1 MDGTRPREKRDME
14 PDMSTAPLADL
25 KILSLAEQFPGP
37 YATMLLSD
45 MGAEVTMIERP
56 GVGDPARQF
65 PPLFRALNRGKR
77 SVALDLK
84 SADGLAQFRSLAQ
97 TADVIVEGF
106 RPGKLAALG
115 AGFEDIRKINPGLVY
130 VSISGYGQDGPYRDR
145 AGHDLSYEGVGGL
158 LADQADAGQ
167 AGPLPIVPLADIGA
181 ALFAAIAILSA
192 VVSSQRT
199 GQGRYVDV
207 SMSDAVVSMLT
218 AFLVPAAN
226 GTPLGEFIAE
236 PAYGVFTCKDG
247 KLMTLSI
254 AHEDWFWTPFC
265 DVIGKPELAGLK
277 GSERVARKDALREE
291 IATVLVSKTRDDW
304 GDLFD
309 RAGVPWGPLNSLVE
323 TLDDPHVRARQ
334 LLRTM
339 TQGGGKTETFLVQPL
354 KFDDFD
360 SEISGPPPEIGADN
374 DSVFAGG
381 FD

>member
-1 MDGTRPREKRDME
+1 
-14 PDMSTAPLADL
+14 MSTAPLAGL

-37 YATMLLSD
+37 YATMLLLD
-45 MGAEVTMIERP
+45 MGAEVIMVERP

-84 SADGLAQFRSLAQ
+84 STEGLAQFSSLAE

-115 AGFEDIRKINPGLVY
+115 AGFEDMRRINPKLVY

-158 LADQADAGQ
+158 LAEQADTGEPGA
-167 AGPLPIVPLADIGA
+167 LPAIPLADVGA

-207 SMSDAVVSMLT
+207 SMSDSVVSMLT

-254 AHEDWFWTPFC
+254 AHEDWFWQPFC
-265 DVIGKPELAGLK
+265 EVIGKPDLAGLK
-277 GSERVARKDALREE
+277 GRDRVARKDALREE
-291 IATVLVSKTRDDW
+291 IAAVLVGKSRAGW
-304 GDLFD
+304 GEIFD
-309 RAGVPWGPLNSLVE
+309 KAGVPWGPVNSLTE
-323 TLDDPHVRARQ
+323 TLEDPHVRARR
-334 LLRTM
+334 LLRTIAN
-339 TQGGGKTETFLVQPL
+339 GSGKTETFLVQPL
-354 KFDDFD
+354 KFDEFD
-360 SEISGPPPEIGADN
+360 PEISGPPPEIGADN
-374 DSVFAGG
+374 ESVFAGG
-381 FD
+381 SD

>member
-1 MDGTRPREKRDME
+1 
-14 PDMSTAPLADL
+14 MSTAPLAGL
-25 KILSLAEQFPGP
+25 KILNLAEQFPGP

-45 MGAEVTMIERP
+45 MGAEVIMVERP

-84 SADGLAQFRSLAQ
+84 SAEGLAQFRTLAE

-115 AGFEDIRKINPGLVY
+115 AGFEDMRKVNPKLVY

-167 AGPLPIVPLADIGA
+167 PGQVPGLPLADVGA

-192 VVSSQRT
+192 TLSSQRT

-254 AHEDWFWTPFC
+254 AHEDWFWKPFC
-265 DVIGKPELAGLK
+265 AVIGKPELAGLK
-277 GSERVARKDALREE
+277 GRDRVAQKDALREE
-291 IATVLVSKTRDDW
+291 IAAVLVSKTRADW

-309 RAGVPWGPLNSLVE
+309 GAGVPWGPLNSLVE
-323 TLDDPHVRARQ
+323 TLNDPHVRARQ
-334 LLRTM
+334 LMRTIAHD
-339 TQGGGKTETFLVQPL
+339 GGKTETFLVQPL
-354 KFDDFD
+354 KFDGFE
-360 SEISGPPPEIGADN
+360 SQISGLPPEIGADN
-374 DSVFAGG
+374 ESVFAGG
-381 FD
+381 SD

>member
-1 MDGTRPREKRDME
+1 ME
-14 PDMSTAPLADL
+14 TNMSAAPLAGL

-45 MGAEVTMIERP
+45 MGAEVIMIERP
-56 GVGDPARQF
+56 SVGDPARQF

-84 SADGLAQFRSLAQ
+84 SAAGLASFRELAKDS
-97 TADVIVEGF
+97 DVIVEGF

-115 AGFEDIRKINPGLVY
+115 AGFEDMRSVNPRLVY

-167 AGPLPIVPLADIGA
+167 PGPVPAIPFADVGA

-236 PAYGVFTCKDG
+236 PGYGVFTCKDG

-254 AHEDWFWTPFC
+254 AHEDWFWQPFC
-265 DVIGKPELAGLK
+265 DVIDRAELASMTGR
-277 GSERVARKDALREE
+277 ERVASKDALREE
-291 IATVLVSKTRDDW
+291 IAAVVVGKPRAEW
-304 GDLFD
+304 GDLLD
-309 RAGVPWGPLNSLVE
+309 KAGVPWGPVNSLIE
-323 TLDDPHVRARQ
+323 ALDDAHVRARQ
-334 LLRTM
+334 LLRTI
-339 TQGGGKTETFLVQPL
+339 THDSGKTETFLVQPL
-354 KFDDFD
+354 KFDDFETATPD
-360 SEISGPPPEIGADN
+360 LPPELGADN
-374 DSVFAGG
+374 DSILPKGS
-381 FD
+381 DER

>member
-1 MDGTRPREKRDME
+1 MDGTRTREKRDME

-45 MGAEVTMIERP
+45 MGAEVIMIERP

-84 SADGLAQFRSLAQ
+84 SADGLAQFRTLAQ

-115 AGFEDIRKINPGLVY
+115 AGFEDIRKINPSLVY

-167 AGPLPIVPLADIGA
+167 AGPLPTVPLADIGA

-277 GSERVARKDALREE
+277 GRERVARKDALREE
-291 IATVLVSKTRDDW
+291 IAAVLVSKTRDDW

-309 RAGVPWGPLNSLVE
+309 RAGVPWGPLHSLVE

-339 TQGGGKTETFLVQPL
+339 TQDGGKTETFLVQPL

-360 SEISGPPPEIGADN
+360 SEISGLPPEIGADN

-381 FD
+381 SD

>member
-1 MDGTRPREKRDME
+1 ME
-14 PDMSTAPLADL
+14 PDMSTAPLAGL

-45 MGAEVTMIERP
+45 MGAEIVMVERP

-65 PPLFRALNRGKR
+65 PALFRALNRGKR
-77 SVALDLK
+77 SVTLDLK
-84 SADGLAQFRSLAQ
+84 SAGGLARFRDLAKN
-97 TADVIVEGF
+97 ADVIVEGF

-115 AGFEDIRKINPGLVY
+115 AGFEEMRKVNPRLVY

-145 AGHDLSYEGVGGL
+145 TGHNLSFEGVGGL

-167 AGPLPIVPLADIGA
+167 PRPLPAIPLADIGA

-192 VVSSQRT
+192 VVSSQRS

-236 PAYGVFTCKDG
+236 PAYGVFTCGDG

-254 AHEDWFWTPFC
+254 AHEDWFWKPFC
-265 DVIGKPELAGLK
+265 DAIGKPELAGLK
-277 GSERVARKDALREE
+277 GRDRVARKDALREE
-291 IATVLVSKTRDDW
+291 IAAVLVGKSRPDW

-309 RAGVPWGPLNSLVE
+309 RAGVPWGPVNSLTE
-323 TLDDPHVRARQ
+323 TLDDPHVRARR
-334 LLRTM
+334 LLRTF
-339 TQGGGKTETFLVQPL
+339 TQDGGETETFLVQPL
-354 KFDDFD
+354 KFNDFD
-360 SEISGPPPEIGADN
+360 SGISGLPPEIGADN
-374 DSVFAGG
+374 ERVFAGG
-381 FD
+381 GD

>member
-1 MDGTRPREKRDME
+1 
-14 PDMSTAPLADL
+14 MSTAPLAGL

-45 MGAEVTMIERP
+45 RGAEVIMVERP

-84 SADGLAQFRSLAQ
+84 SAEGIARFREMVSKS
-97 TADVIVEGF
+97 DVIVEGF

-115 AGFEDIRKINPGLVY
+115 AGFEDMRKINPRLVY

-158 LADQADAGQ
+158 LADQAEAGQ
-167 AGPLPIVPLADIGA
+167 PGPVPTLPLADIGA

-226 GTPLGEFIAE
+226 GTPLGEFISE
-236 PAYGVFTCKDG
+236 PGYGVFTCKDG
-247 KLMTLSI
+247 KLLTLSI
-254 AHEDWFWTPFC
+254 AHEDWFWHPFC
-265 DVIGKPELAGLK
+265 EAIDKPDFAGMK
-277 GSERVARKDALREE
+277 GRDRVTRKDELREE
-291 IATVLVSKTRDDW
+291 IAAVLVGKTRADW
-304 GDLFD
+304 GCLFD
-309 RAGVPWGPLNSLVE
+309 KAGIPWGPVNSLAE
-323 TLDDPHVRARQ
+323 AMNDPHVRARR
-334 LLRTM
+334 LLRTIAHD
-339 TQGGGKTETFLVQPL
+339 GGKTETFLVQPL
-354 KFDDFD
+354 KFDGFET
-360 SEISGPPPEIGADN
+360 EISGLPPEIGADN
-374 DSVFAGG
+374 KRLFEGG
-381 FD
+381 PN

>member
-1 MDGTRPREKRDME
+1 
-14 PDMSTAPLADL
+14 MSTAPLAGL

-45 MGAEVTMIERP
+45 MGAEVIMVERP
-56 GVGDPARQF
+56 GVGDPSRQF
-65 PPLFRALNRGKR
+65 PPLFRSRNRGKR

-84 SADGLAQFRSLAQ
+84 SAEGLAQFRTLAE

-115 AGFEDIRKINPGLVY
+115 AGFEDMRKVNPKLVY

-167 AGPLPIVPLADIGA
+167 PGQVPGLPLADVGA

-192 VVSSQRT
+192 TLSSQRT

-254 AHEDWFWTPFC
+254 AHEDWFWKPFC
-265 DVIGKPELAGLK
+265 AVIGKPELAGLK
-277 GSERVARKDALREE
+277 GRDRVAQKDALREE
-291 IATVLVSKTRDDW
+291 IAAVLVSKTRADW

-309 RAGVPWGPLNSLVE
+309 GAGVPWGPLNSLVE
-323 TLDDPHVRARQ
+323 TLNDPHVRARQ
-334 LLRTM
+334 LMRTIAHD
-339 TQGGGKTETFLVQPL
+339 GGKTETFLVQPL
-354 KFDDFD
+354 KFDGFE
-360 SEISGPPPEIGADN
+360 SQISGLPPEIGADN
-374 DSVFAGG
+374 ESVFAGG
-381 FD
+381 SD

>member
-1 MDGTRPREKRDME
+1 MDGTRTREKRDME

-381 FD
+381 SD

>member
-1 MDGTRPREKRDME
+1 
-14 PDMSTAPLADL
+14 MSTAPLAGL
-25 KILSLAEQFPGP
+25 KVLSLAEQFPGP
-37 YATMLLSD
+37 YATMLLLD
-45 MGAEVTMIERP
+45 MGAEVIMVERP
-56 GVGDPARQF
+56 GFGDPARQF

-84 SADGLAQFRSLAQ
+84 STEGLAQFSSLAE

-115 AGFEDIRKINPGLVY
+115 AGFEDMRKINPKLVY

-158 LADQADAGQ
+158 LAEQADTGEPG
-167 AGPLPIVPLADIGA
+167 AGPAIPLADVGA

-207 SMSDAVVSMLT
+207 SMSDSVVSMLT

-254 AHEDWFWTPFC
+254 AHEDWFWQPFC
-265 DVIGKPELAGLK
+265 EVIGKPDLAGLK
-277 GSERVARKDALREE
+277 GRDRVARKDALREE
-291 IATVLVSKTRDDW
+291 IAAVLVGKSRADW
-304 GDLFD
+304 GEIFD
-309 RAGVPWGPLNSLVE
+309 KAGVPWGPVNSLTE
-323 TLDDPHVRARQ
+323 TLADPHVRARR
-334 LLRTM
+334 LLRTIAN
-339 TQGGGKTETFLVQPL
+339 GSGNAETYLVQPL
-354 KFDDFD
+354 KFDEFNP
-360 SEISGPPPEIGADN
+360 EISGPPPEIGADN
-374 DSVFAGG
+374 ESVFAGAS
-381 FD
+381 D

>member
-1 MDGTRPREKRDME
+1 
-14 PDMSTAPLADL
+14 MSTAPLAGL

-45 MGAEVTMIERP
+45 MGAEVIMVERP

-84 SADGLAQFRSLAQ
+84 STGGLAQFRTLVES
-97 TADVIVEGF
+97 ADVIVEGF

-115 AGFEDIRKINPGLVY
+115 AGFEDMRKVNPKLVY

-167 AGPLPIVPLADIGA
+167 PGQVPGLPLADVGA

-192 VVSSQRT
+192 TLSSQRT

-226 GTPLGEFIAE
+226 GTPLGEFISE
-236 PAYGVFTCKDG
+236 PAYGVFTCRDG

-254 AHEDWFWTPFC
+254 AHEDWFWKPFC
-265 DVIGKPELAGLK
+265 EVIGKPDLAGLK
-277 GSERVARKDALREE
+277 GRDRVAQKDALREE
-291 IATVLVSKTRDDW
+291 IAAVLVSKSRADW
-304 GDLFD
+304 AGLFD
-309 RAGVPWGPLNSLVE
+309 TAGVPWGPLNSLAE
-323 TLDDPHVRARQ
+323 TLEDPHVRARQ
-334 LLRTM
+334 LLRTIAHD
-339 TQGGGKTETFLVQPL
+339 GGKTETFLVQPL
-354 KFDDFD
+354 KFDGFET
-360 SEISGPPPEIGADN
+360 EISELPPEIGSDN
-374 DSVFAGG
+374 ESVFAGG
-381 FD
+381 SD

>member
-1 MDGTRPREKRDME
+1 
-14 PDMSTAPLADL
+14 MSTAPLADL

-45 MGAEVTMIERP
+45 MGAEVIMIERP

-65 PPLFRALNRGKR
+65 PPLFSALNRGKR

-84 SADGLAQFRSLAQ
+84 SAEGPARFRDLAKS
-97 TADVIVEGF
+97 ADVIVEGF

-115 AGFEDIRKINPGLVY
+115 IGFEDMRRVNPRLVY

-145 AGHDLSYEGVGGL
+145 AGHDLSYEGVSGL
-158 LADQADAGQ
+158 LADQADAGRPGQ
-167 AGPLPIVPLADIGA
+167 LPAIPLADIGA

-226 GTPLGEFIAE
+226 GTPLGEFISE

-254 AHEDWFWTPFC
+254 AHEDWFWKPFC
-265 DVIGKPELAGLK
+265 GVIGKPDLVGLK
-277 GSERVARKDALREE
+277 GRDRVAQKDALREE
-291 IATVLVSKTRDDW
+291 IAAVLVSKSRADW

-309 RAGVPWGPLNSLVE
+309 KAGVPWGPLNSLVE
-323 TLDDPHVRARQ
+323 TLEDPHVRARR
-334 LLRTM
+334 LLRTIAHDS
-339 TQGGGKTETFLVQPL
+339 GKTETFLVQPL

-360 SEISGPPPEIGADN
+360 SEISGLPPEIGADN
-374 DSVFAGG
+374 ESVFAGG
-381 FD
+381 SD

>member
-1 MDGTRPREKRDME
+1 
-14 PDMSTAPLADL
+14 MSTAPLAGL

-45 MGAEVTMIERP
+45 MGAEVIMIERP
-56 GVGDPARQF
+56 GIGDPARQF

-84 SADGLAQFRSLAQ
+84 SADDLAQFRTLAQ

-115 AGFEDIRKINPGLVY
+115 AGFEDIRKINSSLVY

-158 LADQADAGQ
+158 LADQAETGLP
-167 AGPLPIVPLADIGA
+167 GPLPTVPLADIGA

-192 VVSSQRT
+192 VFSSQRT

-254 AHEDWFWTPFC
+254 AHEDWFWKPFC
-265 DVIGKPELAGLK
+265 EVIGKPERAGLK
-277 GSERVARKDALREE
+277 GRDRVAQKDTLREE
-291 IATVLVSKTRDDW
+291 IAAVLVSKTRADW
-304 GDLFD
+304 GVLFD
-309 RAGVPWGPLNSLVE
+309 EAGVPWGPLNSLVE

-339 TQGGGKTETFLVQPL
+339 TQEGGKTETFLVQPL

-360 SEISGPPPEIGADN
+360 SEISGLPPEIGADN
-374 DSVFAGG
+374 ESVFAGG
-381 FD
+381 SD

>member
-1 MDGTRPREKRDME
+1 
-14 PDMSTAPLADL
+14 MSTAPLAGL

-45 MGAEVTMIERP
+45 MGAEVIMVERP

-84 SADGLAQFRSLAQ
+84 SGEGIARFREMAKVS
-97 TADVIVEGF
+97 DVIVEGF

-115 AGFEDIRKINPGLVY
+115 AGFEDMRKVNPRLVY

-145 AGHDLSYEGVGGL
+145 PGHDLSYEGVGGL
-158 LADQADAGQ
+158 LADQAEAGQ
-167 AGPLPIVPLADIGA
+167 PGPVPTLPLADIGA

-207 SMSDAVVSMLT
+207 AMSDAVVSMLT

-236 PAYGVFTCKDG
+236 PGYGVFTCQDG
-247 KLMTLSI
+247 KLLTLSI
-254 AHEDWFWTPFC
+254 AHEDWFWRPFC
-265 DVIGKPELAGLK
+265 EVIGKPDLAGLT
-277 GSERVARKDALREE
+277 GRERVARKDALREA
-291 IATVLVSKTRDDW
+291 IAAVLVGKTRADW
-304 GDLFD
+304 GGLFD
-309 RAGVPWGPLNSLVE
+309 KAGVPWGPVNSLAE
-323 TLDDPHVRARQ
+323 ALDDPHVRARR
-334 LLRTM
+334 LLRTIAH
-339 TQGGGKTETFLVQPL
+339 GSAKPEIFLVQPL
-354 KFDDFD
+354 KFDGF
-360 SEISGPPPEIGADN
+360 ETVISGPPPEIGADN
-374 DSVFAGG
+374 ASVLGG
-381 FD
+381 SSD